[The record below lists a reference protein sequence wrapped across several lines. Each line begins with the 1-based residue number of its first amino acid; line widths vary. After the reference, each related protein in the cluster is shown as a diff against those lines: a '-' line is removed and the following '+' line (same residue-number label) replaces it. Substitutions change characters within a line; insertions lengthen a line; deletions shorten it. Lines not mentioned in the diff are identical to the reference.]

1 MNILLVESSTLYKD
15 ILQRALQ
22 GMSDLNIDQ
31 VGTAAQA
38 WQALQ
43 HQSYQFFVLAGQFDD
58 GTGIELARALRV
70 NAAAATAPIVVLT
83 SSASAEMAQ
92 AAALAGVTELFRK
105 QDIDELVR
113 FMRHYIDVQSP
124 MHCRV
129 LYVEDANDQRALL
142 TAALTDWGMQV
153 DAFASA
159 DEAWKAFPAGR
170 YDLVLCDVVLSG
182 AMSGARLI
190 NRIRRL
196 PVPLGA
202 TPLLAVT
209 AFDNPARRIELFQL
223 GVDDYVQKPIL
234 LEELRVRIF
243 NLLSR
248 KRALERNQIL
258 LAATALGVVYLS
270 GDGVVTAADD
280 NAENLFRAPEK
291 GLLGRAWHELLCP
304 LSVSIGEDIWHTLAR
319 GESIHGQH
327 LAVRR
332 LDGTV
337 CPVELTG
344 LEVAEISDQRQY
356 VLLLRDTEQEHALAE
371 KLVQAK
377 VAAESAERL
386 KSEFMANMSHEIRTP
401 LNAIIGLS
409 HLLKQLPIEDEV
421 REHIGRI
428 DSAGQQLLELV
439 NSVLDLARIGAGK
452 LQLESHPVKPESLL
466 DEVAGMIAEK
476 ARQKG
481 VAIRIETEA
490 LPSGLMG
497 DPLRLRQALLNYAAN
512 AVKFTEA
519 GQVDLRCRIVERQ
532 ARGVTLCF
540 EVEDSGI
547 GIAPEQLPSLFAA
560 FRQVDGSASRRFGG
574 VGLGLALTR
583 ELAERMKGTVGVRST
598 LGSGSVFW
606 FTAFLEYGQ
615 GRALA
620 TAPVNLL
627 PVAEMEKILRESFAG
642 TPVLLVEDN
651 AINREVAQALLGRL
665 GLVVD
670 LAEDGEEAVLKAGSN
685 RYALIL
691 MDLRMPRMDGFQAT
705 ELILKQGRAAKAP
718 IVALTANA
726 LPEERTRCLA
736 AGMKDFIS
744 KPIKP
749 EVLYAVLLRW
759 LREID

>member
-1 MNILLVESSTLYKD
+1 M
-15 ILQRALQ
+15 
-22 GMSDLNIDQ
+22 
-31 VGTAAQA
+31 
-38 WQALQ
+38 
-43 HQSYQFFVLAGQFDD
+43 
-58 GTGIELARALRV
+58 
-70 NAAAATAPIVVLT
+70 
-83 SSASAEMAQ
+83 
-92 AAALAGVTELFRK
+92 
-105 QDIDELVR
+105 
-113 FMRHYIDVQSP
+113 
-124 MHCRV
+124 
-129 LYVEDANDQRALL
+129 
-142 TAALTDWGMQV
+142 
-153 DAFASA
+153 
-159 DEAWKAFPAGR
+159 
-170 YDLVLCDVVLSG
+170 
-182 AMSGARLI
+182 
-190 NRIRRL
+190 
-196 PVPLGA
+196 
-202 TPLLAVT
+202 
-209 AFDNPARRIELFQL
+209 
-223 GVDDYVQKPIL
+223 
-234 LEELRVRIF
+234 
-243 NLLSR
+243 
-248 KRALERNQIL
+248 
-258 LAATALGVVYLS
+258 
-270 GDGVVTAADD
+270 
-280 NAENLFRAPEK
+280 
-291 GLLGRAWHELLCP
+291 
-304 LSVSIGEDIWHTLAR
+304 
-319 GESIHGQH
+319 
-327 LAVRR
+327 
-332 LDGTV
+332 
-337 CPVELTG
+337 
-344 LEVAEISDQRQY
+344 
-356 VLLLRDTEQEHALAE
+356 
-371 KLVQAK
+371 
-377 VAAESAERL
+377 AAESAERL

-547 GIAPEQLPSLFAA
+547 GIAPEQLPALFAA
-560 FRQVDGSASRRFGG
+560 FRQIDGSASRRFGG

-651 AINREVAQALLGRL
+651 AINREVAQALLSRL

-705 ELILKQGRAAKAP
+705 ELILKQGLAAKAP